1 MYIASKFN
9 VIKEKNGWKVI
20 YNTMTQEIDQ
30 LSEEAERYL
39 REGGEISSETL
50 ASLKEKGILIDS
62 AADEDKVLSQ
72 LRKKYVSEPESLF
85 LYLLPTEECNF
96 RCKYCYEEFRHI
108 WMSQETQDGIIEYV
122 KTNIS
127 RYKFLRVE
135 WFGGEPLLALNAIEY
150 MSKKLIDICR
160 QNHVL
165 YYACMTTNAYTLDLH
180 TFERLRKCKVLS
192 YQITID
198 GPPAVHDNQRILKN
212 GQGTFARIMEN
223 LIAIKDHVKTR
234 MLDVTI
240 RINVSRDMLRGIYG
254 FIDDLYEKLLIDKR
268 FNLLLKP
275 VSNYGGDRVRD
286 FEEQLCGIQDI
297 QQAVDYC
304 TEKGIIS
311 PEDDL
316 SVGGNV
322 CYASRN
328 ASWVIGADG
337 SLYKCTVLLYDEN
350 NIVGRV
356 RSNGV
361 FEVDENK
368 LSRWVCSGTDHGL
381 GCDECQYAPIC
392 LKSVC
397 YKRILCGQENGCHFV
412 RESVDKRMDQY
423 IKERR
428 DNNNE
433 SSEY

>member
-150 MSKKLIDICR
+150 MSKKLAEGKSNSATSCGGKS
-160 QNHVL
+160 NSGTS
-165 YYACMTTNAYTLDLH
+165 CGSKSN
-180 TFERLRKCKVLS
+180 
-192 YQITID
+192 
-198 GPPAVHDNQRILKN
+198 KN
-212 GQGTFARIMEN
+212 GSCA
-223 LIAIKDHVKTR
+223 
-234 MLDVTI
+234 
-240 RINVSRDMLRGIYG
+240 
-254 FIDDLYEKLLIDKR
+254 
-268 FNLLLKP
+268 
-275 VSNYGGDRVRD
+275 
-286 FEEQLCGIQDI
+286 
-297 QQAVDYC
+297 
-304 TEKGIIS
+304 
-311 PEDDL
+311 
-316 SVGGNV
+316 
-322 CYASRN
+322 
-328 ASWVIGADG
+328 
-337 SLYKCTVLLYDEN
+337 
-350 NIVGRV
+350 
-356 RSNGV
+356 
-361 FEVDENK
+361 
-368 LSRWVCSGTDHGL
+368 
-381 GCDECQYAPIC
+381 
-392 LKSVC
+392 
-397 YKRILCGQENGCHFV
+397 
-412 RESVDKRMDQY
+412 
-423 IKERR
+423 
-428 DNNNE
+428 
-433 SSEY
+433 